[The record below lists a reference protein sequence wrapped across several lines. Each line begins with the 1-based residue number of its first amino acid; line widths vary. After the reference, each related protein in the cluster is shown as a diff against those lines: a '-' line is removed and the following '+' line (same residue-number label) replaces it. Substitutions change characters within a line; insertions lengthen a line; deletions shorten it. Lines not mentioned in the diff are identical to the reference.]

1 MEKVIF
7 IDLDGTLT
15 LKSTWGLFNIRF
27 GLTHEEDQELF
38 DQYVAGTLTY
48 KDWTARLVELYKA
61 HGVIHK
67 KDILDFIEEIDFQ
80 PDALSTIQA
89 LQEKGYRLVVVSGSI
104 DLFVEV
110 LAQKLGINEYLA
122 CSQVF
127 FDANDIF
134 TNMTSLGDE
143 APAKLKLVTEY
154 ANTHGFKLENAY
166 SIDDGGNG
174 IELFKH
180 TKGILVGNNEKLKT
194 LAWKQVGNLSEIVE
208 LI

>member
-48 KDWTARLVELYKA
+48 KDWTTRLVELYKA

-67 KDILDFIEEIDFQ
+67 KNILDFIEEIDFQ